1 MTRKQFA
8 VVAVRLKEEL
18 NNIKTLLR
26 ELSDKGLVGSKKKI
40 RALLPEKDT
49 FILRA
54 VVRAKKPIIRGEC
67 KWLTEPLQLRS
78 TVWTGGRSCP

>member
-1 MTRKQFA
+1 MTRRQFA

-49 FILRA
+49 FTLRA
-54 VVRAKKPIIRGEC
+54 VVPSFMIFMWRRKISLKLWPR
-67 KWLTEPLQLRS
+67 R
-78 TVWTGGRSCP
+78 